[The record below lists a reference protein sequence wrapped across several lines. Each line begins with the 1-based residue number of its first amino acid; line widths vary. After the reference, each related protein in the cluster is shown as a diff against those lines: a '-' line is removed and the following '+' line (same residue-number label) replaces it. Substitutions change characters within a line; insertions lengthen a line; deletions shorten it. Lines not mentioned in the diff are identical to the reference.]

1 MEPDE
6 HDGSYFIDRAGTCA
20 PAVLRYLRGQRVY
33 EYGERAKADLLRSD
47 AEYYRLPGLLEALE
61 RAVPEPEAEPEP
73 EQALPLLTAEQT
85 EQVRQWC
92 GGDWVRFEVLWRS
105 SVHGDSAKE

>member
-61 RAVPEPEAEPEP
+61 RAMPEGP
-73 EQALPLLTAEQT
+73 LPLLTAEQT
-85 EQVRQWC
+85 QQVRQWC
-92 GGDWVRFEVLWRS
+92 GGGDGMEFEVLWRS
-105 SVHGDSAKE
+105 SEHGDSAKE

>member
-33 EYGERAKADLLRSD
+33 EYEERAMADLLRSD
-47 AEYYRLPGLLEALE
+47 AKYYRLPRLLEALE
-61 RAVPEPEAEPEP
+61 RAVLVVP
-73 EQALPLLTAEQT
+73 LPLLTAEQAA
-85 EQVRQWC
+85 QVRQWC
-92 GGDWVRFEVLWRS
+92 VGGEEIEFDVLWRS
-105 SVHGDSAKE
+105 SEHGDSARE